1 MMDTAAR
8 PQLDPMEAL
17 CEQYALPSIDLAAF
31 APQQDAIRLVHH
43 TIARKLRVL
52 PLSRV
57 GSVLTIVLSEPNLS
71 TIDALRFATGLCV
84 ETVLAPA
91 DEIHAAITRFYNVEP
106 VIGQQASLVADVKL
120 EVETRSYGEEAAA
133 AFDQRSGALVQAA
146 LHGPHVTRHVHQRRN
161 VAHSWYVGSLENQ
174 PSYEQAIAD
183 ALRAM
188 SGGGK

>member
-1 MMDTAAR
+1 MSSTRCPASTS
-8 PQLDPMEAL
+8 
-17 CEQYALPSIDLAAF
+17 LPS
-31 APQQDAIRLVHH
+31 
-43 TIARKLRVL
+43 L
-52 PLSRV
+52 PNKMPSDWCITPSPANCACSHSAGV

-91 DEIHAAITRFYNVEP
+91 DEIDAAITRFYNVEP